1 LDEENAGRRGWK
13 MAMAITEKVI
23 QQVRA
28 VDSGSEM
35 LDGCARV
42 AVSDGDKRGGRINLN
57 GSKHL

>member
-1 LDEENAGRRGWK
+1 